1 MSLILPFDT
10 DKASLDNAGGKGL
23 NLVRLTRAGFD
34 VPPGFIVATAAYR
47 AFVAAHALEA
57 VIARALPPSPD
68 RRGAGGEVA
77 ALEAASAEIRAAF
90 AQSSIPAPIIT
101 AIRDAY
107 TTLSDDSPYAIRN
120 TEYAPVAVRSSATA
134 EDLPG
139 FSFAGQQDTFLN
151 VIGMDALTEAVVAC
165 WSSLW
170 TARAIG
176 YRARN
181 AIPHADVALAV
192 VIQQMVAAEASGV
205 LFTANPLTGQRDE
218 AVIDAT
224 LGLGEALVAGHVEPD
239 HYVLEPET
247 GRILERVL
255 GAKAVAIVG
264 QAEGGVVARE
274 IAAADRPALDDA
286 HLREL
291 ARLGLEIEA
300 RFESPQDIEWAF
312 VAGRL
317 HILQTRPITT
327 LYPLPA
333 GLPAEPLVI
342 FLSFGA
348 LQGMLDPMTPL
359 GRDAIA
365 GLMAG
370 GARLF
375 GYQQFTV
382 ENQRILLEAGARL
395 WANLTG
401 ALNNRLGRKFILRAF
416 EFIDPAAMQI
426 LQTLLEADDWPPPGR
441 LRLRTLLHI
450 VSPFPALLARML
462 PTLLRPDAQREALLR
477 RLDTWIAED
486 CAPPEAAARDL
497 GVCAAWMRRALASAF
512 PCIFGRLAPRY
523 GPGMASYVLLTRFT
537 AAVPEAGV
545 DSRALLRGLPHNV
558 TTEMDLALWQTAQA
572 IRADGDAA
580 AHCAKTDAA
589 TLAEAYLAGQLPPA
603 AQEAVARFLARY
615 GMRGLGEI
623 DLGRPRWRDDPTP
636 LFQTLQSYLQLT
648 DAEMSP
654 DAVFERGKR
663 AAEADIERLIAAL
676 RQTRLGWL
684 KARAARA
691 AARRMRA
698 LVGLRETPKFT
709 IIRLFGKVR
718 EALLANGAALVAAGV
733 LEQPDDVFFLHLAEL
748 ETLAAQPERDWRGLV
763 AERRLL
769 HAQEQRRK
777 QIPRVLLS
785 DGRAFYEGLA
795 GSSEGELVGSPVSP
809 GVVEGVV
816 RVILDP
822 RGAQLAPGDIL
833 VCPGTDPAWTPL
845 FLTAGGLVMEVGGMM
860 THGAVVAREYGLPAV
875 VGVHEATTRLQTGLR
890 VRVDGTSGRVA
901 LLDEASEGEKP

>member
-10 DKASLDNAGGKGL
+10 DRASLDNAGGKGL

-34 VPPGFIVATAAYR
+34 VPPGFIVTTAAYR
-47 AFVAAHALEA
+47 AFVAAHALDE

-77 ALEAASAEIRAAF
+77 ALEAASAAIRAAF
-90 AQSSIPAPIIT
+90 AQSSIPAPIVT

-151 VIGMDALTEAVVAC
+151 VIGLDALTEAVVAC

-181 AIPHADVALAV
+181 AIPHAGVALAV
-192 VIQQMVAAEASGV
+192 VVQRMVAAEASGV

-247 GRILERVL
+247 GRILDRVL
-255 GAKAVAIVG
+255 GAKAVAIYG
-264 QAEGGVVARE
+264 QAEGGTVTRE
-274 IAAADRPALDDA
+274 IAAADRSALADA

-291 ARLGLEIEA
+291 ARLGMKIEA

-312 VAGRL
+312 AEGRL

-333 GLPAEPLVI
+333 GLSSEPLSVL
-342 FLSFGA
+342 LSFGA

-359 GRDAIA
+359 GRDTIA
-365 GLMAG
+365 GLMVG

-375 GYQQFTV
+375 GYHASV
-382 ENQRILLEAGARL
+382 EKQILMQEAGARL
-395 WANLTG
+395 WVNLTG
-401 ALNNRLGRKFILRAF
+401 ALNNRRGRKFILRAF

-426 LQTLLEADDWPPPGR
+426 LQTLLEAGDWPPPGR
-441 LRLRTLLHI
+441 LRLRTFLHV

-462 PTLLRPDAQREALLR
+462 PTLLRPDARREALLR
-477 RLDTWIAED
+477 RLDAWIAED

-497 GVCAAWMRRALASAF
+497 SVCAAWMRRALASAF
-512 PCIFGRLAPRY
+512 PRLFTHLTPCFGS
-523 GPGMASYVLLTRFT
+523 GMAGYVLLSRFT

-572 IRADGDAA
+572 LRADAEIADYCSA
-580 AHCAKTDAA
+580 TDAH
-589 TLAEAYLAGQLPPA
+589 TLAEAYLAGQLPSA
-603 AQEAVARFLARY
+603 AQEAVAGFLERY

-636 LFQTLQSYLQLT
+636 LFQTLQSYLQFT
-648 DAEMSP
+648 DAELAP
-654 DAVFERGKR
+654 DAVFARGAQ

-684 KARAARA
+684 KARIARL

-709 IIRLFGKVR
+709 IIRMFGKVR
-718 EALLANGAALVAAGV
+718 ELLLANGAALVAAGV
-733 LEQPDDVFFLHLAEL
+733 LEQPDDVFFLHLTEL
-748 ETLAAQPERDWRGLV
+748 ETLTAQPERDWRGLV

-816 RVILDP
+816 RVIRDP
-822 RGAQLAPGDIL
+822 RGAQLAPGEIL

-845 FLTAGGLVMEVGGMM
+845 FLAAGGLVMEVGGMM

-875 VGVHEATTRLQTGLR
+875 VGVHEATTRLQTGQR
-890 VRVDGTSGRVA
+890 VRVDGTTGQVT
-901 LLDEASEGEKP
+901 LLDEAPEG